1 VVSEL
6 CFVKSVEALD
16 VTCSCDIGLL
26 RIEGKT
32 RKQVGVRWSGVASVV
47 LKRDDLGSG
56 V

>member
-1 VVSEL
+1 MISEL
-6 CFVKSVEALD
+6 RFVKSVEALD
-16 VTCSCDIGLL
+16 VTCSRDIGLL

-32 RKQVGVRWSGVASVV
+32 RKQVGVRLSGIASIV

>member
-1 VVSEL
+1 MVSEL
-6 CFVKSVEALD
+6 RFVKSVEALD
-16 VTCSCDIGLL
+16 VTCSRDIGLL

-32 RKQVGVRWSGVASVV
+32 REQVGVCWSGVACVV